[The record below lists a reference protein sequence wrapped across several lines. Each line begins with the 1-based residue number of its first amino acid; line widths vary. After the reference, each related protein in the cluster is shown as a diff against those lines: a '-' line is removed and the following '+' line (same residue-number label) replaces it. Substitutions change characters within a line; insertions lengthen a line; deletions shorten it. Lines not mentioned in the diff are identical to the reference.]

1 MEEAQR
7 TQASRRGHRAHLTK
21 LLKKTDDIMT
31 KESSSEMDMATLQS
45 TTEQLEK
52 KKAILKELDAKIIT
66 LIEQPDELE
75 QEIIDSE
82 DIQSN
87 IIEKICQVRK
97 FFDLK
102 QAIPPQQPTASS
114 PSTSSSSVTSP
125 QEENQ
130 QQIFAPSNV
139 KPQQVLAPPNV
150 QPQQVLAPPNV
161 QPQVFSPPNVQPQQV
176 FSSPNVQPQQVF
188 SSPNVQPQQVFS
200 SPNVQPQQVFSSPN
214 VQPQQVFSPP
224 NVQPQQVFSSPNVQP
239 QQVFSPPNV
248 QPQQVF
254 SPPNVQSQQM
264 FPSQNVQPQQMFLS
278 QNVQPQQVFPSHNVQ
293 PQQVFPPP
301 DVPPQQVFPQ
311 TLPSQEI
318 STQSSTP
325 QVSLQPATV
334 QSTPSF
340 STHTTQNTSRLP
352 KLSLPTFNGNPLQ
365 WQTFWGSFN
374 AAVHSNSNLSGVEK
388 FNYLRAQT
396 SGEAAK
402 AISGFPLTNTNYEQA
417 IALLNERFG
426 HSYKIVNATHV
437 QSTSQHG
444 LHRII
449 DLSKHTNLS
458 KLIRCTAYI
467 FVNYITKKNPPQFG
481 PLSTRENEEAER
493 KWIQNCQALTYD
505 EEIVNLQS
513 KNASRLPL
521 VRQLRLFIDKNGH
534 LRCGGRIHN
543 APVNESTKF
552 PYLLPSKHPFTG
564 KNEQSVRVGDVVLI
578 HSEKARLLWHMAV
591 IESLIRGKDGLVR
604 TVNLRTSNGRTNRP
618 ITKLYPLELVE
629 ASETSDNASASA
641 FKETKK
647 AESEIRRGPVR
658 EAAKKATR
666 QLKKWTS
673 ALRGP
678 EDVEN

>member
-188 SSPNVQPQQVFS
+188 S
-200 SPNVQPQQVFSSPN
+200 
-214 VQPQQVFSPP
+214 
-224 NVQPQQVFSSPNVQP
+224 
-239 QQVFSPPNV
+239 PPNV

-254 SPPNVQSQQM
+254 SPPNVQSQQVFSPPNVQPQQM

-388 FNYLRAQT
+388 FNYLRTQT

-402 AISGFPLTNTNYEQA
+402 AISGFPLTNTNYKQA

-437 QSTSQHG
+437 QSTSQPG

-467 FVNYITKKNPPQFG
+467 LRFVNYITKKNPPQFG

-534 LRCGGRIHN
+534 LRCGGRILN

-564 KNEQSVRVGDVVLI
+564 KNEQSVRVRDVVLI

-591 IESLIRGKDGLVR
+591 IESLIQGKDGLVR
-604 TVNLRTSNGRTNRP
+604 AVNLRTSNGRTNRP

-629 ASETSDNASASA
+629 ASETSDNANASA

>member
-1 MEEAQR
+1 MVVFLDIFGAVTRMEEAQR

-150 QPQQVLAPPNV
+150 QQQQVLAPPNV
-161 QPQVFSPPNVQPQQV
+161 QP
-176 FSSPNVQPQQVF
+176 
-188 SSPNVQPQQVFS
+188 
-200 SPNVQPQQVFSSPN
+200 
-214 VQPQQVFSPP
+214 QVFSPP

-254 SPPNVQSQQM
+254 SPPNVQSQQVFSSPNVQPQQM

-278 QNVQPQQVFPSHNVQ
+278 QNVQPQQMFLSQNVQ

-318 STQSSTP
+318 PTQSSTP

-365 WQTFWGSFN
+365 WQTFWDSFN

-426 HSYKIVNATHV
+426 HSYKIANATHI

-467 FVNYITKKNPPQFG
+467 LRFVNYITKKNPPQFG
-481 PLSTRENEEAER
+481 PLTTRENEEAER

-552 PYLLPSKHPFTG
+552 PCFLPSKHPFTG

-604 TVNLRTSNGRTNRP
+604 AVNLRTSNGRTNRP

-629 ASETSDNASASA
+629 ASETSDNANASA

-658 EAAKKATR
+658 EAGKKATR

>member
-1 MEEAQR
+1 MRAVNLR
-7 TQASRRGHRAHLTK
+7 TSNRRTNRPITK
-21 LLKKTDDIMT
+21 LYPL
-31 KESSSEMDMATLQS
+31 ELVEASE
-45 TTEQLEK
+45 
-52 KKAILKELDAKIIT
+52 
-66 LIEQPDELE
+66 
-75 QEIIDSE
+75 
-82 DIQSN
+82 
-87 IIEKICQVRK
+87 
-97 FFDLK
+97 
-102 QAIPPQQPTASS
+102 
-114 PSTSSSSVTSP
+114 
-125 QEENQ
+125 
-130 QQIFAPSNV
+130 
-139 KPQQVLAPPNV
+139 
-150 QPQQVLAPPNV
+150 
-161 QPQVFSPPNVQPQQV
+161 
-176 FSSPNVQPQQVF
+176 
-188 SSPNVQPQQVFS
+188 
-200 SPNVQPQQVFSSPN
+200 
-214 VQPQQVFSPP
+214 
-224 NVQPQQVFSSPNVQP
+224 
-239 QQVFSPPNV
+239 
-248 QPQQVF
+248 
-254 SPPNVQSQQM
+254 
-264 FPSQNVQPQQMFLS
+264 
-278 QNVQPQQVFPSHNVQ
+278 
-293 PQQVFPPP
+293 
-301 DVPPQQVFPQ
+301 
-311 TLPSQEI
+311 
-318 STQSSTP
+318 
-325 QVSLQPATV
+325 
-334 QSTPSF
+334 
-340 STHTTQNTSRLP
+340 TSRLP

-365 WQTFWGSFN
+365 WQTFWDSFN

-426 HSYKIVNATHV
+426 HSYKIANATHV

-467 FVNYITKKNPPQFG
+467 LRFVNYITKKNPPQFG

-578 HSEKARLLWHMAV
+578 HSKKARLLWHMAV

-604 TVNLRTSNGRTNRP
+604 AVNLRTSNGRTNRP

-629 ASETSDNASASA
+629 ASETSDNANASA
-641 FKETKK
+641 FKETKN

>member
-97 FFDLK
+97 FFNLK
-102 QAIPPQQPTASS
+102 QSIPPQQPTASS

-150 QPQQVLAPPNV
+150 QPQQVLAPLNV
-161 QPQVFSPPNVQPQQV
+161 QP
-176 FSSPNVQPQQVF
+176 
-188 SSPNVQPQQVFS
+188 
-200 SPNVQPQQVFSSPN
+200 
-214 VQPQQVFSPP
+214 QVFSPP

-254 SPPNVQSQQM
+254 SPPNVQSQQVFSSPNVQPQQM

-278 QNVQPQQVFPSHNVQ
+278 QNVPPQQVFPSQNVQ
-293 PQQVFPPP
+293 LQQVFPPP

-318 STQSSTP
+318 PTQSSTP

-365 WQTFWGSFN
+365 WQTFWDSFN

-426 HSYKIVNATHV
+426 HSYKIANATHV

-467 FVNYITKKNPPQFG
+467 LRFVNYITKKNPPQFG
-481 PLSTRENEEAER
+481 PLTTRENEEAER

-552 PYLLPSKHPFTG
+552 PYFLPSKHPFTG
-564 KNEQSVRVGDVVLI
+564 KNEQSVRVGDMVLI

-604 TVNLRTSNGRTNRP
+604 AVNLRTSNGRTNRP

-629 ASETSDNASASA
+629 ASETSDNANASA

>member
-45 TTEQLEK
+45 TSEQLEK

-102 QAIPPQQPTASS
+102 QSIPPQQPTASS

-188 SSPNVQPQQVFS
+188 S
-200 SPNVQPQQVFSSPN
+200 
-214 VQPQQVFSPP
+214 
-224 NVQPQQVFSSPNVQP
+224 
-239 QQVFSPPNV
+239 PPNV

-254 SPPNVQSQQM
+254 SPPNVQSQQV
-264 FPSQNVQPQQMFLS
+264 FSSPNVQPQQMFLS
-278 QNVQPQQVFPSHNVQ
+278 QNVQPQQVFPSQNVQ

-318 STQSSTP
+318 PTQSSTP

-365 WQTFWGSFN
+365 WQTFWDSFN

-402 AISGFPLTNTNYEQA
+402 AISGFPLTNTNYEQ
-417 IALLNERFG
+417 IG
-426 HSYKIVNATHV
+426 C
-437 QSTSQHG
+437 
-444 LHRII
+444 
-449 DLSKHTNLS
+449 LS
-458 KLIRCTAYI
+458 
-467 FVNYITKKNPPQFG
+467 
-481 PLSTRENEEAER
+481 
-493 KWIQNCQALTYD
+493 
-505 EEIVNLQS
+505 
-513 KNASRLPL
+513 
-521 VRQLRLFIDKNGH
+521 
-534 LRCGGRIHN
+534 
-543 APVNESTKF
+543 
-552 PYLLPSKHPFTG
+552 
-564 KNEQSVRVGDVVLI
+564 
-578 HSEKARLLWHMAV
+578 
-591 IESLIRGKDGLVR
+591 
-604 TVNLRTSNGRTNRP
+604 
-618 ITKLYPLELVE
+618 
-629 ASETSDNASASA
+629 
-641 FKETKK
+641 
-647 AESEIRRGPVR
+647 
-658 EAAKKATR
+658 
-666 QLKKWTS
+666 
-673 ALRGP
+673 
-678 EDVEN
+678 